1 MVKIN
6 KTLGL
11 ALLTALAASCS
22 SDNDVAQSNPTV
34 ENNNGVAYATLRID
48 LPTQAGSRAVS
59 YADGDASEYTVNN
72 ATLLVF
78 KQAGNKEGDY
88 TFVEAVNLYN
98 PIEGT
103 GSQGITTEKKY
114 TARLTKYSTAT
125 TDKDSYYGLVLLNN
139 NYSYRGQS
147 GIKVTLPTAG
157 QTFSNWNENTSG
169 AGLTNTFDG
178 YYMASA
184 PGWTTA
190 GQVPLTLTH
199 IDPAKVKS
207 TQDEANA
214 AGPAATIHVERGL
227 AKVSLSSTSGNEVD
241 ATNYTS
247 TKDKVQIT
255 GWALDVTNKTSYPVH
270 NVDGLATD
278 YAAIWNSNGSKP
290 TDGTASVERFVD
302 GSNSVFKR
310 VYWAKDHNYNLG
322 DKLITG
328 TDAFTQCGTQF
339 NMINSSKDGKTGDYS
354 TAVSTAVGTS
364 LYCLENTFNISNM
377 TQGQTTRVVFK
388 ATYKLNGATTAST
401 FYKVG
406 SKLYTI
412 DGLKTEVSNIIEN
425 LFGKKEGKDKDYV
438 LNLTAEGNN
447 INSASGTYEITD
459 ANLEKKSSSAK
470 AFTRG
475 SSSAEDAGTAT
486 ATANGVFTKDQI
498 DLINSNLKGGISTY
512 LNGVCYYIGRIKHF
526 GDLETP
532 WKEGDPTYGT
542 DANANLN
549 YLGRYGVV
557 RNNWY
562 ELNVNGIA
570 GPGEPIV
577 PPVVPENPDDDN
589 NHYINLSVKILS
601 WAKRSQ
607 DINL

>member
-48 LPTQAGSRAVS
+48 LPTQAGSRAVT
-59 YADGDASEYTVNN
+59 YADGDASEYIVNN

-139 NYSYRGQS
+139 NYSYQGQS
-147 GIKVTLPTAG
+147 GIKVTLPKAG

-199 IDPAKVKS
+199 IDPAKVKF
-207 TQDEANA
+207 TQSDANA

-227 AKVSLSSTSGNEVD
+227 AKVSLTAATSEEKQP
-241 ATNYTS
+241 TNYTS
-247 TKDKVQIT
+247 DKVQIT
-255 GWALDVTNKTSYPVH
+255 GWALDVTNRTSYPVH

-278 YAAIWNSNGSKP
+278 YADIWNSNGNNP

-322 DKLITG
+322 TDYITG
-328 TDAFTQCGTQF
+328 TDAFKQCGTQF
-339 NMINSSKDGKTGDYS
+339 NMINTSKDGKTGDYS
-354 TAVSTAVGTS
+354 TAVSTAVGTAQ
-364 LYCLENTFNISNM
+364 YCLENTFNISNM

-406 SKLYTI
+406 STLYTI

-425 LFGKKEGKDKDYV
+425 LFGKKAGTDYV
-438 LNLTAEGNN
+438 LKLDADGNK
-447 INSASGTYEITD
+447 ITSASGTYEITD
-459 ANLEKKSSSAK
+459 ANLEKKPSSAK

-475 SSSAEDAGTAT
+475 SVSAQDGGTAT
-486 ATANGVFTKDQI
+486 LNEAFTKDQI

-532 WKEGDPTYGT
+532 WNEGEDTYGG
-542 DANANLN
+542 NNLKW
-549 YLGRYGVV
+549 LGRYGVV

>member
-11 ALLTALAASCS
+11 ALFTALAASCS

-48 LPTQAGSRAVS
+48 LPTQAGSRAVT
-59 YADGDASEYTVNN
+59 YADGDASEYIVHN

-88 TFVEAVNLYN
+88 KFVEAVDLTN
-98 PIEGT
+98 PTDGT
-103 GSQGITTEKKY
+103 ADKDNGITTEKKY

-139 NYSYRGQS
+139 NYTKEGATVQ
-147 GIKVTLPTAG
+147 KVTLPTAG
-157 QTFSNWNENTSG
+157 QTFSYWNENTSG

-199 IDPAKVKS
+199 IDPAKVKF
-207 TQDEANA
+207 TQDEANT
-214 AGPAATIHVERGL
+214 AGPAATIHVERGV

-247 TKDKVQIT
+247 TKDTVQIN

-270 NVDGLATD
+270 NVDSLATD
-278 YAAIWNSNGSKP
+278 YADIWKSNGSKP
-290 TDGTASVERFVD
+290 TDRTASVERFVD

-310 VYWAKDHNYNLG
+310 VYWAKDHNYSLG
-322 DKLITG
+322 TGYISG

-339 NMINSSKDGKTGDYS
+339 NMINTSKDGKTGDYS
-354 TAVSTAVGTS
+354 IAVSTAVGTP
-364 LYCLENTFNISNM
+364 LYCLENTFNIDNM

-388 ATYKLNGATTAST
+388 ATYKLNGATPAST

-406 SKLYTI
+406 STLYTL
-412 DGLKTEVSNIIEN
+412 DGLKTELSNIIKN
-425 LFGKKEGKDKDYV
+425 LFGKTAGDDYV
-438 LNLTAEGNN
+438 LNLAANGND
-447 INSASGTYEITD
+447 ITSASGTYEIKD
-459 ANLEKKSSSAK
+459 ANLEKKPSGAK
-470 AFTRG
+470 ALTRG
-475 SSSAEDAGTAT
+475 GTAT
-486 ATANGVFTKDQI
+486 ANNVFTKDQI

-532 WKEGDPTYGT
+532 WKPGDPTYGT
-542 DANANLN
+542 GDEANKK
-549 YLGRYGVV
+549 YLGRYGLV

-562 ELNVNGIA
+562 ELNVESIA

>member
-48 LPTQAGSRAVS
+48 LPTQAGSRAVT
-59 YADGDASEYTVNN
+59 YADGDQSEYQVNN

-88 TFVEAVNLYN
+88 KFVEAVKLDN

-103 GSQGITTEKKY
+103 AGQGITTEKKY

-139 NYSYRGQS
+139 NISIYGQS
-147 GIKVTLPTAG
+147 GTKVALPRPD
-157 QTFSNWNENTSG
+157 QTFSDWNETTSG
-169 AGLTNTFDG
+169 GGMTKTDDG
-178 YYMASA
+178 FYMASA
-184 PGWTTA
+184 PGWTTK

-199 IDPAKVKS
+199 IDPAKVKFTES
-207 TQDEANA
+207 DANA
-214 AGPAATIHVERGL
+214 AGPAATIHVERGV
-227 AKVSLSSTSGNEVD
+227 AKVSLSEATGTD
-241 ATNYTS
+241 KTPTNYTS
-247 TKDKVQIT
+247 DKVQIN
-255 GWALDVTNKTSYPVH
+255 GWVLDVTNKTSYPVH

-278 YAAIWNSNGSKP
+278 YADIWTSNGSKP

-310 VYWAKDHNYNLG
+310 VYWAKDHNYSGNTLNQKTSLEDCKKAFDMFD
-322 DKLITG
+322 DKT
-328 TDAFTQCGTQF
+328 
-339 NMINSSKDGKTGDYS
+339 
-354 TAVSTAVGTS
+354 VSFKNTFGEKNP
-364 LYCLENTFNISNM
+364 LYCLENTFDINNM

-388 ATYKLNGATTAST
+388 ATYKPNGITEGT

-406 SKLYTI
+406 SKLY
-412 DGLKTEVSNIIEN
+412 DLGNLKSEVSDIIKN
-425 LFGKKEGKDKDYV
+425 LFGKTEGTDYV
-438 LNLTAEGNN
+438 LNLAAAGND
-447 INSASGTYEITD
+447 ITSASGTYEITD
-459 ANLEKKSSSAK
+459 ANLEKKTSGAK
-470 AFTRG
+470 AFTRATVA
-475 SSSAEDAGTAT
+475 AEDGGK
-486 ATANGVFTKDQI
+486 ATANNVFTPEEI
-498 DLINSNLKGGISTY
+498 ALINSNLKGGISTY

-532 WKEGDPTYGT
+532 WNPGDPTYGT
-542 DANANLN
+542 GDEANKK
-549 YLGRYGVV
+549 YLGRYGLV

-562 ELNVNGIA
+562 ELSVNNIA

-607 DINL
+607 DLDL